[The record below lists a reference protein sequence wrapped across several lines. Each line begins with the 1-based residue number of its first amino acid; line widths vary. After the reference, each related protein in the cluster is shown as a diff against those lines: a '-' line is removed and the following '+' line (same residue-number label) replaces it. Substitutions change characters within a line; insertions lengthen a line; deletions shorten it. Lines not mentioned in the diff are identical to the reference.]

1 MPSKNP
7 FEQIRLDAERGS
19 TTKSYQWYMAQIRKL
34 GLNTR
39 KPRDVMRSPIGEMVS
54 TVRWGDMYLFMYDP
68 KLKQQLPVYDKF
80 PLVMPFRIVPGGFY
94 GLNLHYLPPLLR
106 MRLLGKLLNLTN
118 EKQLSETTRIRMNWD
133 ILKSIARF
141 PEVRPCVKRYL
152 TPYVRSRFLRVNPED
167 WKATIM
173 LPIETFIGQ
182 DKSEVYE
189 DSKSYISDIT

>member
-68 KLKQQLPVYDKF
+68 KFKQQLPVYDKF

-106 MRLLGKLLNLTN
+106 MRLLGKLLNLSN
-118 EKQLSETTRIRMNWD
+118 EKELSETV
-133 ILKSIARF
+133 LH
-141 PEVRPCVKRYL
+141 
-152 TPYVRSRFLRVNPED
+152 
-167 WKATIM
+167 
-173 LPIETFIGQ
+173 
-182 DKSEVYE
+182 
-189 DSKSYISDIT
+189 DSQKFAPV